1 MTPALAARLAAL
13 ALGGALLEIVAVSQ
27 VSIFGGNAD
36 LSPLIVMSIGLLCGS
51 VAGAVAGFGAGLFLD
66 LALVQTLGLTS
77 LVLLCV
83 GYGAGRLREVR
94 DPQGPFALLAI
105 GAAATLSAELGYAIV
120 QFLLGVD
127 APVSWLLLREI
138 VTTVLVNALIS
149 PPVYAI
155 SRRWLDPSL
164 PDVNTLTTCG
174 CDSLTRDRISS
185 LNRRE
190 NSGSVTIERSDV
202 LITTSASRF
211 RSLAL

>member
-1 MTPALAARLAAL
+1 MTAALGARLAAL
-13 ALGGALLEIVAVSQ
+13 VIGGALLEIVAVSQ

-83 GYGAGRLREVR
+83 GYWAGRLREVR
-94 DPQGPFALLAI
+94 DPQGAFALLAI

-127 APVSWLLLREI
+127 APVSWLLAREI
-138 VTTVLVNALIS
+138 ITTVLVNALIA
-149 PPVYAI
+149 PPVYAV
-155 SRRWLDPSL
+155 SRRWLEPSL
-164 PDVNTLTTCG
+164 PD
-174 CDSLTRDRISS
+174 SM
-185 LNRRE
+185 RRRRRAARP
-190 NSGSVTIERSDV
+190 G
-202 LITTSASRF
+202 LIPLS
-211 RSLAL
+211 